1 MANLFDGVDPPPSPE
16 RSALMAKIRAC
27 DTQPE
32 LYVRRFLHGQGYR
45 FRLHA
50 RDLPGRPDIVFRSR
64 RKAIFV
70 HGCFWHRHEG
80 CKRASM
86 PKTRVAYWQQKFEAN
101 KNRDAVSVSALEEM
115 GWKVMVIW
123 ECEIPTKD
131 SGDLRKRLMNFLDEE

>member
-1 MANLFDGVDPPPSPE
+1 MKLDPPPSSE
-16 RSALMAKIRAC
+16 RSALMAKIRAQ

-32 LYVRRFLHGQGYR
+32 MFVRRLLHGQGYR

-64 RKAIFV
+64 KKVIFI

-80 CKRASM
+80 CKKASM
-86 PKTRVAYWQQKFEAN
+86 PKTRRTYWERKLKAN
-101 KNRDAVSVSALEEM
+101 QERDIASVSALEGM

-123 ECEIPTKD
+123 ECEARNKSSNNLLKQLTD
-131 SGDLRKRLMNFLDEE
+131 FLDEG